1 MLIVKTHLLTVT
13 KENCFSLQGREV
25 QQILIWYKVN
35 TIKAIAI
42 WYKYSSTWFT
52 PLFLGS
58 CRVGLKRRTKVTY
71 EARVLSCSAV
81 LNNLKGLK
89 RAKRSGIQAQMT
101 LISVPVTTLE
111 RKLLK
116 STVSTGSLLETY
128 VKTGFILVGIEYSIL
143 LSLCILILYY
153 IQIYH
158 SSVLTHLFWSMLT
171 PFSMSD
177 SLLAVNSRLRS
188 LLVGTEILKA
198 LSRSFSAVQ

>member
-35 TIKAIAI
+35 TIKATAI

-128 VKTGFILVGIEYSIL
+128 VKTGFILVGMEYSIL

-158 SSVLTHLFWSMLT
+158 SS
-171 PFSMSD
+171 SD
-177 SLLAVNSRLRS
+177 SW
-188 LLVGTEILKA
+188 
-198 LSRSFSAVQ
+198 QCQY

>member
-1 MLIVKTHLLTVT
+1 MIHA
-13 KENCFSLQGREV
+13 S
-25 QQILIWYKVN
+25 
-35 TIKAIAI
+35 
-42 WYKYSSTWFT
+42 
-52 PLFLGS
+52 FLGS

-128 VKTGFILVGIEYSIL
+128 VKTGFILVGMEYLIL

-158 SSVLTHLFWSMLT
+158 SS
-171 PFSMSD
+171 SD
-177 SLLAVNSRLRS
+177 S
-188 LLVGTEILKA
+188 
-198 LSRSFSAVQ
+198 